1 VPHTAALVHPAF
13 MPDRPDA
20 RDVVMAGSLARKLG
34 RMDMV
39 GMSEP
44 AHDALTSCQGTCAMR
59 QIIAESCS
67 RLLRGL
73 YAARWLGPL
82 VLRLVFG
89 YFWLET
95 GIAKVHNLDGFTQR
109 FVGWGIPF
117 PAFSAGLSAWTE
129 LLGGLLLMLG
139 LFTRLV
145 TIPMIINMIVAVT
158 LVVSSNLMGLDDYVE
173 ADEVVYSLIFFWL
186 LMAGPGKVSLD
197 TLVARW
203 LRIRTQE

>member
-1 VPHTAALVHPAF
+1 MLPTYSHRIP
-13 MPDRPDA
+13 
-20 RDVVMAGSLARKLG
+20 
-34 RMDMV
+34 
-39 GMSEP
+39 
-44 AHDALTSCQGTCAMR
+44 AMR
-59 QIIAESCS
+59 SFLAARAS
-67 RLLRGL
+67 RLLDL
-73 YAARWLGPL
+73 LHSVRWLGPL

-117 PAFSAGLSAWTE
+117 PEFSAALSAWTE
-129 LLGGLLLMLG
+129 LLGGLLILLG

-145 TIPMIINMIVAVT
+145 CIPMIINMIVAVT

-186 LMAGPGKVSLD
+186 LIAGPGKASLD

-203 LRIRTQE
+203 LGIRTHD